1 MSQRSD
7 PVSLGAVLDDDSPYE
22 CKKCRAMISPIKVGG
37 GRFCIRPPWCSACV
51 KQVRDAEEAGMR
63 RLQVA
68 QRSELAE
75 LPSRLQGYRWEV
87 HTKPGRGESAEAFRS
102 RVISA
107 AAPTVGIHP
116 GNVAAARSCRDW
128 LPQHGSLYLCGKVGG
143 GKSTLIAA
151 MVDQLCAAD
160 LPCWYL
166 TDGVLWR
173 RWLDREAPERRA
185 RDVRVLVWDDWAS
198 VEEAKPWQR
207 DLVEH
212 IVSARYD
219 ANRPI
224 VFTSNEPITKAAVLY
239 GARVASRLRQMV
251 GERLIELVDV
261 DWRTGEAHQVDELSK
276 TSAPAPVAERAR
288 APGQGVMDG

>member
-1 MSQRSD
+1 MSQPSD
-7 PVSLGAVLDDDSPYE
+7 PVALGAILDDDSTYA
-22 CKKCRAMISPIKVGG
+22 CLRCRAQLTPIRVGG
-37 GRFCIRPPWCSACV
+37 GRFCIRPPMCTACV
-51 KQVRDAEEAGMR
+51 KKIRSVEEAGMR

-75 LPSRLQGYRWEV
+75 LPARLQGYRWEV
-87 HTKPGRGESAEAFRS
+87 HTKPDRGESPEAFRA
-102 RVISA
+102 RVITA
-107 AAPTVGIHP
+107 PAPTVGIHP

-128 LPQHGSLYLCGKVGG
+128 LPGHGSLYLCGKVGG

-160 LPCWYL
+160 APCWYI
-166 TDGVLWR
+166 TDGALWR

-185 RDVRVLVWDDWAS
+185 RDVQVLIWDDWAS

-224 VFTSNEPITKAAVLY
+224 VLTSNEPLAKAGALY

-261 DWRTGEAHQVDELSK
+261 DWRTGEAHQVDEVPKAS
-276 TSAPAPVAERAR
+276 PATEDRAR
-288 APGQGVMDG
+288 APGQGGMD